1 MSELKIRENEDKE
14 FLNDLEKAIRKILK
28 AQKTPASE
36 KLAAINAGVRLSAI
50 RHRIGGADEGP
61 KGFFDDK

>member
-1 MSELKIRENEDKE
+1 MSELKIRDNEDKE

-28 AQKTPASE
+28 AQKSSPTE

-50 RHRIGGADEGP
+50 RHRIGSADEGE
-61 KGFFDDK
+61 KGFFEK

>member
-1 MSELKIRENEDKE
+1 MSELKPKESKDEE

-28 AQKTPASE
+28 GTKSSPVE

-50 RHRIGGADEGP
+50 RHRIGGGEDQE
-61 KGFFDDK
+61 KGFFEK